1 MTENFITLDHVAK
14 SYPSARDGEPLQ
26 ILKDLDLSIKR
37 GSRTAIIGP
46 SGSGKSTLMSLMA
59 GLDRP
64 SAGRISVMSQDL
76 GELSESQ
83 LGQFRAR
90 NLGIVFQQFHLIS
103 HLTAEENVAL
113 PLRILGA
120 TPHEASVSAQR
131 ALADVGLEHRIDHV
145 PSRLSGGE
153 CQRVAIARAMI
164 AKPAGILA
172 DEPSGNLDVRTGDQV
187 MGLLFELTKAH
198 GITLILV
205 THNEELAKRCDQ
217 RLMLQSGRL
226 EHV

>member
-64 SAGRISVMSQDL
+64 SAGRVSVMSQDL